1 MEALIDTL
9 VKAFTPEWAM
19 AALFNLALLIILYV
33 RSRLARRPV
42 DDYNPGQLAPRITII
57 NNVRGCRR
65 IRTRSI
71 RARRRRQ
78 ARRKLERGR
87 DDDCGQED

>member
-9 VKAFTPEWAM
+9 IKVFTPEWAM
-19 AALFNLALLIILYV
+19 AAAFNLLLIAILYV
-33 RSRLARRPV
+33 RSRLARRPA

-78 ARRKLERGR
+78 ARRKLARSRGG
-87 DDDCGQED
+87 DCGKGV